1 MRTGSLPAP
10 APPGADR
17 WLRGLLHDLGH
28 GLAAASYLT
37 EGMRSEAELP
47 AQARDRLELV
57 HQELVRLLEL
67 VSAGGA
73 PGEPVAVELRG
84 LLGGLAASRAGA
96 GAPTLLVHPGAPVH
110 VRADPAAVWRMLAN
124 LLDNAARAAG
134 GGGGGGGGGPPPP
147 PPAGG
152 GGGGRRGPPRRPPAA
167 RGGARGGGGRG
178 GPPPPRGGAV
188 TAEVVDDGPG
198 LGRAPAAGSGLGLG
212 IVTALAQSCGA
223 RLHLDPAPRRGTR
236 ARLVFP
242 AA

>member
-1 MRTGSLPAP
+1 MVRTGSLPAP

-37 EGMRSEAELP
+37 EGMRAEAELP
-47 AQARDRLELV
+47 ARARDRLELV

-96 GAPTLLVHPGAPVH
+96 GAPTLLVRPGAPVH

-134 GGGGGGGGGPPPP
+134 PGGVVEL
-147 PPAGG
+147 
-152 GGGGRRGPPRRPPAA
+152 
-167 RGGARGGGGRG
+167 GATRH
-178 GPPPPRGGAV
+178 PGGAV